1 MRCVE
6 AQPLLL
12 PFHLGACEEPTRDL
26 LERHLE
32 ECKGCLERFFSTK
45 RGCESAA
52 AFEER
57 PSMMMREKVRALAI
71 AQGMR
76 PRSKRARLTLV
87 VGLAAAAVLLWFLGT
102 KFVAPAPPKLRAP
115 QAEQGLVDSSPPALD
130 VF

>member
-12 PFHLGACEEPTRDL
+12 PFHLGACEEPTRDQ
-26 LERHLE
+26 LERHLLD
-32 ECKGCLERFFSTK
+32 CKGCLERFFSTK

-57 PSMMMREKVRALAI
+57 PSLMMREKVHALAI
-71 AQGMR
+71 AHGMR
-76 PRSKRARLTLV
+76 PRSKRARMTLV
-87 VGLAAAAVLLWFLGT
+87 VGLAAAAALLWFLGT

>member
-45 RGCESAA
+45 RGCESAS

-57 PSMMMREKVRALAI
+57 PSPMIREKVHALAV

-87 VGLAAAAVLLWFLGT
+87 VGLAAAAVLLWFIST
-102 KFVAPAPPKLRAP
+102 KWLNAPPQLRAP

>member
-12 PFHLGACEEPTRDL
+12 PFHLGACEAPTSDL
-26 LERHLE
+26 LEGHLA

-57 PSMMMREKVRALAI
+57 PSLVTREKVRALAI
-71 AQGMR
+71 AHGMR

-87 VGLAAAAVLLWFLGT
+87 VGLAAAAALLWFFFGT
-102 KFVAPAPPKLRAP
+102 KLSTTPQPLRAP

>member
-1 MRCVE
+1 MRCAE
-6 AQPLLL
+6 AHPLLL
-12 PFHLGACEEPTRDL
+12 PFHLGACEEPTREL
-26 LERHLE
+26 LERHLA
-32 ECKGCLERFFSTK
+32 ECKGCLERFFATK

-57 PSMMMREKVRALAI
+57 PSDSTRQRVHALAI
-71 AQGMR
+71 AQGMK

-102 KFVAPAPPKLRAP
+102 RWLNAPPALRAP
-115 QAEQGLVDSSPPALD
+115 QAESGLVDSSPPALD

>member
-1 MRCVE
+1 MHCAE

-26 LERHLE
+26 LERHLHDCE
-32 ECKGCLERFFSTK
+32 GCLDRFFATK

-52 AFEER
+52 AFEDR
-57 PSMMMREKVRALAI
+57 PSPMVREKVRALAI
-71 AQGMR
+71 AQGLR

-87 VGLAAAAVLLWFLGT
+87 VGLAAAAALLWFLGT
-102 KFVAPAPPKLRAP
+102 RMLNAPAPLRAP
-115 QAEQGLVDSSPPALD
+115 QANQGLVDSSPPALD